1 MGVLAGCTSSKTIAS
16 VSNPLFPTW
25 HLDAEPT
32 SLLTIFS
39 LCRQL
44 STRLCQKG
52 VPEGDRWAGELPSH
66 PCECQADP
74 LPTSSRWIHFW
85 FLQPVQPSC
94 NPSETPTQEAGTL
107 FFCNLGSILWGP
119 SASSEPSAR
128 VTQQSPPE
136 CLSLCV
142 QGPSSR
148 LLSFHIPIS
157 SSYSSDLGG
166 NHFLHLLHRY
176 SSISSDFLAP

>member
-52 VPEGDRWAGELPSH
+52 VPEGTGERENFP
-66 PCECQADP
+66 P
-74 LPTSSRWIHFW
+74 I
-85 FLQPVQPSC
+85 PV
-94 NPSETPTQEAGTL
+94 NVRLTH
-107 FFCNLGSILWGP
+107 
-119 SASSEPSAR
+119 
-128 VTQQSPPE
+128 SPPAADE
-136 CLSLCV
+136 FTSGFSNLSNLPV
-142 QGPSSR
+142 TLQRPQHKR
-148 LLSFHIPIS
+148 
-157 SSYSSDLGG
+157 
-166 NHFLHLLHRY
+166 
-176 SSISSDFLAP
+176 LAPSFSVTWVPYYGAPLQAQSHQHE